1 MLIINNLS
9 INFSGHYLFEGIN
22 FNLEPNSRIGLI
34 GRNGTGKTTL
44 LKIIYGLEQPEEG
57 TVVTPSGYKIGYLPQ
72 EGIIESEQTVYNE
85 VKTSLNEISTI
96 ETTINDLTD
105 ELSKRNDYTSESYH
119 KIVQKFTDLSERF
132 KILGGNSI
140 EAEIE
145 KVLSGLGFEFEE
157 FTRNVQEFSGGWQ
170 MRIEL
175 AKILLNKPDCILLD
189 EPTNHLDIESI
200 QWLQGFLNNYFGSV
214 IIVSHDRNFLNK
226 ATNRTIEIS
235 NGKIYDISVPYSKF
249 IEIREQQKEQQFQAY
264 KNQQK
269 QIDET
274 EKFIERF
281 RYKATLATRVQS
293 RIKQLEK
300 IERIVVDEE
309 DKTKI
314 KLRFPEPPRSGRLVS
329 EVRNLTKIYGEKVVL
344 SGIDFSLERGDKIAF
359 VGKNGEGKST
369 LSRILAGK
377 ESYNGTVE
385 NGYNVLKGYY
395 AQHQSELLDMNSTV
409 FEVIDNIATGDMRQ
423 HVRGLLGAF
432 LFSGDSVY
440 KKVKVLSGGEKS
452 RLALAKM
459 LLEPINFLILDEPT
473 NHLDMIAKDV
483 LKNALMD
490 YQGTLIIVSHD
501 IDFLDGLTTR
511 TVYFKNKTIKE
522 YRGNINEFLEK
533 HNLETLKELEISQ
546 KVKPEDD
553 KGFVKKDKA
562 ARLQQ
567 KEFQKEE
574 NRLKKLITACE
585 LNIEKF
591 EEEIAVYESEFSRP
605 EFMYDLELSKQKQ
618 EEYFILRK
626 NLDGKMIEWTEL
638 NEKLEDFIKSS

>member
-214 IIVSHDRNFLNK
+214 IIVSHDRNFLKK
-226 ATNRTIEIS
+226 ATNRTTEIS
-235 NGKIYDISVPYSKF
+235 NGKNY
-249 IEIREQQKEQQFQAY
+249 EI
-264 KNQQK
+264 
-269 QIDET
+269 
-274 EKFIERF
+274 
-281 RYKATLATRVQS
+281 
-293 RIKQLEK
+293 
-300 IERIVVDEE
+300 
-309 DKTKI
+309 
-314 KLRFPEPPRSGRLVS
+314 
-329 EVRNLTKIYGEKVVL
+329 
-344 SGIDFSLERGDKIAF
+344 
-359 VGKNGEGKST
+359 
-369 LSRILAGK
+369 
-377 ESYNGTVE
+377 
-385 NGYNVLKGYY
+385 
-395 AQHQSELLDMNSTV
+395 
-409 FEVIDNIATGDMRQ
+409 
-423 HVRGLLGAF
+423 
-432 LFSGDSVY
+432 
-440 KKVKVLSGGEKS
+440 
-452 RLALAKM
+452 
-459 LLEPINFLILDEPT
+459 
-473 NHLDMIAKDV
+473 
-483 LKNALMD
+483 
-490 YQGTLIIVSHD
+490 
-501 IDFLDGLTTR
+501 
-511 TVYFKNKTIKE
+511 
-522 YRGNINEFLEK
+522 
-533 HNLETLKELEISQ
+533 
-546 KVKPEDD
+546 
-553 KGFVKKDKA
+553 
-562 ARLQQ
+562 
-567 KEFQKEE
+567 
-574 NRLKKLITACE
+574 
-585 LNIEKF
+585 
-591 EEEIAVYESEFSRP
+591 
-605 EFMYDLELSKQKQ
+605 
-618 EEYFILRK
+618 
-626 NLDGKMIEWTEL
+626 
-638 NEKLEDFIKSS
+638 